1 MTPSFTDCFRPLR
14 LLAGLALTPF
24 VAGCGA
30 LTTDSVDVN
39 ESTASKSFYA
49 LEVQSLEGD
58 PVALERYRGQV
69 SLVVNTASKCGLTPQ
84 YEGLESLQQEFSSRG
99 FTVLGFPSGDFGGQ
113 EFASAGEIREF
124 CDSKY
129 AVTFPL
135 FAKSGVKE
143 GPDQSEVFG
152 FLGGATGSLP
162 AWNFGKYLVDREGT
176 VLAFFAPTVGPK
188 SDEVREALEA
198 ALADAE

>member
-1 MTPSFTDCFRPLR
+1 MTTSRSFRRGPL
-14 LLAGLALTPF
+14 LCMLGLSLAPF

-30 LTTDSVDVN
+30 ITTESVDMD
-39 ESTASKSFYA
+39 ESIASQSFYA

-58 PVALERYRGQV
+58 AVPLERYRGQV

-84 YEGLESLQQEFSSRG
+84 YEGLEALQQEFADRG

-113 EFASAGEIREF
+113 EFDSAGEIREF

-143 GPDQSEVFG
+143 GPDQSEVFR

-162 AWNFGKYLVDREGT
+162 GWNFGKYLVDREGT
-176 VLAFFAPTVGPK
+176 VLAFFAPTVGPQ
-188 SDEVREALEA
+188 SDEVRKALEA
-198 ALADAE
+198 ALADA